1 MSYQRDDKHLIRSPS
16 CVAVTY
22 NYVTGYLCVLYCV
35 TLCYQFHIFLSL
47 VLFSFNN
54 IQKIKIPISVK
65 YIHVID
71 VPYREMAPSNVI

>member
-22 NYVTGYLCVLYCV
+22 DYVTGYLCVLYCV
-35 TLCYQFHIFLSL
+35 TLCYQFHILFCL

-54 IQKIKIPISVK
+54 IQKISKNEQKHCSKVTVK
-65 YIHVID
+65 YLIKV
-71 VPYREMAPSNVI
+71 

>member
-35 TLCYQFHIFLSL
+35 TLRYQFHILLCL
-47 VLFSFNN
+47 VLYCLNN
-54 IQKIKIPISVK
+54 IQKIEIPILGNNDHIIDLPYHKSV
-65 YIHVID
+65 
-71 VPYREMAPSNVI
+71 